1 MNVRNH
7 ATHMNA
13 VTKYFAITALLA
25 LTAGELSAQQQ
36 PASMSLEEA
45 IQLARQHSPAF
56 ARQANDEG
64 VADWDVR
71 AAYADV
77 LPNVSANGGLNWRAG
92 GTRRIENIDLGL
104 RQPDQMGSSYG
115 LGLSMSVSGATFYG
129 MARARAQRDA
139 TAAGVVAA
147 AFTLEADVTR
157 QYLEAKR
164 LREAVEIAE
173 RDVASAEAALQL
185 AEARIAA
192 GAAARVDASQ
202 AVVEM
207 GRAEVGL
214 LQAQA
219 SAEVAAMRL
228 MQLIGLDF
236 VGDIVLTS
244 EFTVFEPAWTLAEL
258 TALAL
263 ANHPQLVA
271 ARASESAGRANARAA
286 RMSYLPTLNVG
297 GGWSGYTQTTLDEG
311 FLIGQAQ
318 DQVASMN
325 ESCESRNDLYS
336 RLANPLPPQDCS
348 KYVFTD
354 EDRRS
359 IVAGN
364 NMFPFSFTKS
374 PPAFSMSIILPLFN
388 GLQREVQL
396 QQARAAADDASQ
408 QRRETEL
415 RLKTDLAATYLA
427 LQTAHR
433 LVEIEARNVVAAA
446 QQLELQQER
455 YRLGAGSILELT
467 MAQASKARA
476 DQAQLAALYSFH
488 ENMAALEAAVGQRLR

>member
-1 MNVRNH
+1 MNVHNH
-7 ATHMNA
+7 AMNMNA
-13 VTKYFAITALLA
+13 VIRCIMITALLA
-25 LTAGELSAQQQ
+25 LTAADMSAQQP
-36 PASMSLEEA
+36 PASMSLEDA
-45 IQLARQHSPAF
+45 IQLARRHSPAF
-56 ARQANDEG
+56 ARQVNDEG
-64 VADWDVR
+64 VADWNVR
-71 AAYADV
+71 AAYANL

-129 MARARAQRDA
+129 MARARAQQDA
-139 TAAGVVAA
+139 TVAGVEAA
-147 AFTLEADVTR
+147 AYTLEADVTR
-157 QYLEAKR
+157 QYLETKR
-164 LREAVEIAE
+164 MREAVAIAE
-173 RDVASAEAALQL
+173 RDVASAEAALEL

-202 AVVEM
+202 AIVEM

-219 SAEVAAMRL
+219 NAEVAAMRL

-236 VGDIVLTS
+236 AGDVVLTS
-244 EFTVFEPAWTLAEL
+244 EFVVFEPGWTLAEL
-258 TALAL
+258 TTLAL
-263 ANHPQLVA
+263 DNHPQLVA
-271 ARASESAGRANARAA
+271 ARAWESAGRASARAA
-286 RMSYLPTLNVG
+286 RMSYLPTLSMG
-297 GGWSGYTQTTLDEG
+297 GGWSGYTQTTLDQG

-318 DQVASMN
+318 DQAASSMA
-325 ESCESRNDLYS
+325 SCQSRNDLYA
-336 RLANPLPPQDCS
+336 RLANPLPAEDCS
-348 KYVFTD
+348 RYVFTAD
-354 EDRRS
+354 DRRS
-359 IVAGN
+359 IEAAN
-364 NMFPFSFTKS
+364 SMFPFSFTKA
-374 PPAFSMSIILPLFN
+374 PPSFSMSISLPLFN

-396 QQARAAADDASQ
+396 QQANAAADDASQ

-415 RLKTDLAATYLA
+415 SLRTDLAATYLA

-433 LVEIEARNVVAAA
+433 LVEIEARNVVAAG

-488 ENMAALEAAVGQRLR
+488 ENMAALEAAVGRPLR